1 MLLQNV
7 LLGSISVLAV
17 LIETNSCERHEKSL
31 LLFFVC
37 WRKTMKVIRRKKW
50 TFDLWQCLLFPAQK
64 ENMIPWRSCL
74 SFLFALRHV
83 TIFSWSFSPLASI
96 LPPMSFWL
104 NNDHL
109 ETLLSRRQLETV
121 LSLWNVRR
129 GSTAKYL
136 LRFSFTVKMS
146 FVLSCYCL
154 L

>member
-31 LLFFVC
+31 LFFFVC
-37 WRKTMKVIRRKKW
+37 WRKTMKVIRRKNW

-74 SFLFALRHV
+74 SFLFAPRHV
-83 TIFSWSFSPLASI
+83 TIFSWFVFTAGVDSSPNELLI
-96 LPPMSFWL
+96 EQWPPRNTFEPSSVGNGAFAM
-104 NNDHL
+104 
-109 ETLLSRRQLETV
+109 EC
-121 LSLWNVRR
+121 R